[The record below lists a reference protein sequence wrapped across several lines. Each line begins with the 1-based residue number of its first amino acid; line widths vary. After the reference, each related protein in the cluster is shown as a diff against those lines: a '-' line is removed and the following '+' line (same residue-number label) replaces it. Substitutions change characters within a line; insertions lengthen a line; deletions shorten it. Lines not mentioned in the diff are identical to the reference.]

1 MPFPNPH
8 PECGEIKDRKVTTVG
23 TFQLVQLRYE
33 ACVIEQL
40 LVLEHGSWHTIRFRQ
55 GEHFVW
61 SLT

>member
-23 TFQLVQLRYE
+23 TFQLVQIQYE
-33 ACVIEQL
+33 SCVIEQL
-40 LVLEHGSWHTIRFRQ
+40 LVYENGTWHTIRFRKADQ
-55 GEHFVW
+55 FRW